1 MRFAA
6 ILCDLDGVL
15 VDSGDAVEA
24 VWRDWAVDQ
33 GLEPDDVV
41 RSMHGVP
48 SREVIASV
56 APHLDAAAEAERV
69 DALHAAT
76 GGSALPGAAELL
88 AGAPPEALAVVT
100 SCGSALAAARLRSAG
115 LPEPAILVTADA
127 VRRGKPAP
135 DAYLV
140 AAQALGAEP
149 GGCVVIE
156 DAPAGVRAGRAAG
169 MTVWAVTT
177 THAEDE
183 LEAADRTAADLAAL
197 LEPLGLAP

>member
-1 MRFAA
+1 VRFAA
-6 ILCDLDGVL
+6 ILSDLDGVL

-24 VWRDWAVDQ
+24 VWRDWAAGQ
-33 GLEPDDVV
+33 GLDPGEVV
-41 RSMHGVP
+41 RAMHGVP
-48 SREVIASV
+48 SREVIATV
-56 APHLDAAAEAERV
+56 APHLDAAAEAEHV
-69 DALHAAT
+69 DAQHAAT
-76 GGSALPGAAELL
+76 GGEALPGAAELL
-88 AGAPPEALAVVT
+88 AAAPPEALAVVT

-115 LPEPAILVTADA
+115 LAEPAILVTADA

-149 GGCVVIE
+149 GDCVVIE
-156 DAPAGVRAGRAAG
+156 DAPAGLRAGRAAG

-177 THAEDE
+177 THTEAE
-183 LEAADRTAADLAAL
+183 LEEADRTAADLSAL

>member
-1 MRFAA
+1 MRFTA

-24 VWRDWAVDQ
+24 VWRDWAVEQDLDPA
-33 GLEPDDVV
+33 GVL
-41 RSMHGVP
+41 RAMHGVP

-69 DALHAAT
+69 DARHAQT
-76 GGSALPGAAELL
+76 GGAALPGAAELL
-88 AGAPPEALAVVT
+88 AAAPAESLAVVT
-100 SCGSALAAARLRSAG
+100 SCGSSLAAARLRSAG

-149 GGCVVIE
+149 GRCVVIE

-177 THAEDE
+177 THTEDE

-197 LEPLGLAP
+197 LGPLGLA